1 MKNLTLLS
9 LMTLVI
15 AFAIGCSKDES
26 VNTNN
31 LQTRSLYPQNP
42 LPPQVVISSPIR
54 GDRGEITTP
63 ISVGDT
69 FSIKFY
75 GEAGRTWWGG
85 PTRLSKYRVVFNNK
99 IWEEVPVKGKS
110 YSGSTLIV
118 VDSPGT
124 YGIGVSFWQED
135 GNVGSQGFYVIN

>member
-1 MKNLTLLS
+1 MKKLLFILLLAS
-9 LMTLVI
+9 
-15 AFAIGCSKDES
+15 CSKSNDLETG
-26 VNTNN
+26 N
-31 LQTRSLYPQNP
+31 RSLYPQNP

-85 PTRLSKYRVVFNNK
+85 PTRLAKYRIVFNNR
-99 IWEEVPVKGKS
+99 I
-110 YSGSTLIV
+110 
-118 VDSPGT
+118 
-124 YGIGVSFWQED
+124 
-135 GNVGSQGFYVIN
+135 

>member
-63 ISVGDT
+63 IAVPQDC
-69 FSIKFY
+69 
-75 GEAGRTWWGG
+75 
-85 PTRLSKYRVVFNNK
+85 LSTELYLTIRFGKKY
-99 IWEEVPVKGKS
+99 
-110 YSGSTLIV
+110 L
-118 VDSPGT
+118 
-124 YGIGVSFWQED
+124 
-135 GNVGSQGFYVIN
+135 